1 MFRFKKL
8 RLFSDGL
15 LLCSNLKRIFMQMMI
30 VPLKFLKNYLVILSD
45 VKKTKSTR
53 SHCRMW

>member
-8 RLFSDGL
+8 RLLYDGL
-15 LLCSNLKRIFMQMMI
+15 LLCSNLKKIFMQMMI